1 MILKIVKLDLPRGM
15 KDLQYEELRNISF
28 IRDKFVETAEIF
40 DFIQIEP
47 STLELLST
55 LEAKSGP
62 SIIEETYSF
71 TDKGG
76 RDVALRFDL
85 TIGLSRF
92 VSMRRDLKLPI
103 KLSSFG
109 GVWRYDEPQQGR
121 YRYFHQWDIEIFG
134 SKDVDAD
141 AEVIEFVS
149 FFLRKLGIDFIIAI
163 NHRSILEEYLNKF
176 LGITDNL
183 DVSEMMRAIDKLSKK
198 SSEQVINEY
207 KEKLDSISLQK
218 FIQFV
223 SFNGTPEKILKNDK
237 LKEFKS
243 SGNLLDLVDSLKSR
257 QVKNVMIDFRVVRG
271 LDYYSGIVFEAK
283 QRVSQVG
290 SLVGGGRY
298 DRLTE
303 AFGRKELHAT
313 GAAGGVERILTAL
326 KDKSTK
332 ILQRP
337 LIYVAYDSKLEKKH
351 ALEVVSI
358 LRNLRY
364 SADYDINGRS
374 INKQFHEASL
384 KNALAIIIVS
394 LDEFKKGI
402 VTIKTGGEEQ
412 KQNITEIGKYLEQII
427 KPI

>member
-1 MILKIVKLDLPRGM
+1 MKLDLPRGM

-28 IRDKFVETAEIF
+28 IRDKFVETAGIF

-92 VSMRRDLKLPI
+92 VSMRRDLKLPV

-109 GVWRYDEPQQGR
+109 GVWRYDEPQLGR

-134 SKDVDAD
+134 SQDVDAD

-149 FFLRKLGIDFIIAI
+149 FFLRKLGIDFVIAI
-163 NHRSILEEYLNKF
+163 NHRSILEEYLYKY

-198 SSEQVINEY
+198 SSEQIINEY
-207 KEKLDSISLQK
+207 KEKLDSNSLQK

-223 SFNGTPEKILKNDK
+223 SFNGPPEKILENDK
-237 LKEFKS
+237 VREFES
-243 SGNLLDLVDSLKSR
+243 SNTLLDLIDSLKSR
-257 QVKNVMIDFRVVRG
+257 QVKNVIVDFRVVRG

-283 QRVSQVG
+283 EPSSLIG

-298 DRLTE
+298 NKLTE
-303 AFGRKELHAT
+303 AFGRKDLYAT
-313 GAAGGVERILTAL
+313 GAAGGVERILNAI
-326 KDKSTK
+326 KDKSRK
-332 ILQRP
+332 FSQKP
-337 LIYVAYDSKLEKKH
+337 LIYVAYGSKQEKRH

-358 LRNLRY
+358 LRNLGY

-394 LDEFKKGI
+394 LDQFKKGT
-402 VTIKTGGEEQ
+402 VTIKTGVKEQ
-412 KQNITEIGKYLEQII
+412 KQSITEIGKYLEQII
-427 KPI
+427 

>member
-1 MILKIVKLDLPRGM
+1 MKLDLPRGM

-40 DFIQIEP
+40 DFNLIEP

-76 RDVALRFDL
+76 RNIALRFDL

-109 GVWRYDEPQQGR
+109 GVWRYDEPQLGR

-134 SKDVDAD
+134 SANVDAD

-149 FFLRKLGIDFIIAI
+149 FFLRKLGIHFVIAI
-163 NHRSILEEYLNKF
+163 NHRGILEEYLSKF
-176 LGITDNL
+176 LGITDNSV
-183 DVSEMMRAIDKLSKK
+183 VSEMLRAIDKLSKK
-198 SSEQVINEY
+198 SSEQIISEY
-207 KEKLDSISLQK
+207 RNRLESNSLQK
-218 FIQFV
+218 FIEFV
-223 SFNGTPEKILKNDK
+223 SLNGPPEKILHNDTVRAF
-237 LKEFKS
+237 ES
-243 SGNLLDLVDSLKSR
+243 SNTLSMLLDSLKSR
-257 QVKNVMIDFRVVRG
+257 QAKNITVDFSIVRG

-283 QRVSQVG
+283 EPSSQTG

-298 DRLTE
+298 DKLTE
-303 AFGRKELHAT
+303 AFGRTDLYAT
-313 GAAGGVERILTAL
+313 GAAGGVERILTAM
-326 KDKSTK
+326 KGRSKK
-332 ILQRP
+332 IPQRP
-337 LIYVAYDSKLEKKH
+337 LIYVAYGSQKEKKH
-351 ALEVVSI
+351 ALEIVSN
-358 LRNLRY
+358 LRNLGY
-364 SADYDINGRS
+364 SVDYDINNRT
-374 INKQFHEASL
+374 INKQFHDASL

-394 LDEFKKGI
+394 FDEFKKGI
-402 VTIKTGGEEQ
+402 VTIKTGVKEQ
-412 KQNITEIGKYLEQII
+412 KQSITEIGKYLDQII
-427 KPI
+427 